1 MTAIPKAD
9 ESGRV
14 TVRATS
20 GDPNDVHRDFLA
32 RLAHELRN
40 PLAPMRLAV
49 DMLQTGTAPD
59 PHAALDLLDRQVKLL
74 TRLVDELMDV
84 AHISQHE
91 IRLTTERV
99 DLTELMREALDISLP
114 ALEAAG
120 HRLTVR
126 FPPEPVHIKADRA
139 RLTQV
144 FSHLLDNATRF
155 TNLGSVV
162 SFTAQHADGGVTIT
176 VKDAGQGISK
186 EMLPHVFD
194 LFTPIDR
201 TNVRSPGGLGV
212 ELALVKEVV
221 QLHGGS
227 VHASSPGVG
236 KGSEFVVKL
245 PSIVEHAGRSEPVPI
260 VGSERESLR
269 ILVVD
274 DLRDTADSLAMLLR
288 LRGNEVRAAYDGLEA
303 LKIADDFHP
312 EVVVLDIGL
321 PGIDGYETAR
331 RMRRQPWA
339 ESAIL
344 IAVTGWGQEQDRL
357 DAAAAGFDH
366 HFVKPVRPAEL
377 ANCWQRVQRR
387 RGLTP
392 PSMARIGPLKQRI
405 LVIDDHPDVADSIAS
420 VLRYLGADVGT
431 AYDGPTGLATIENF
445 QPSIV
450 FIDIHMPGM
459 NGYEVARALRSSAYN
474 NDLAL
479 IAVTGWDT
487 SGDMAEM
494 RAAGFNHTLMKPTD
508 LHALEELLASV
519 ERDRGRI

>member
-1 MTAIPKAD
+1 
-9 ESGRV
+9 
-14 TVRATS
+14 
-20 GDPNDVHRDFLA
+20 
-32 RLAHELRN
+32 
-40 PLAPMRLAV
+40 MRLAV
-49 DMLQTGTAPD
+49 DMLQTNTAPD
-59 PHAALDLLDRQVKLL
+59 PHAAIDLLDRQVRQM

-84 AHISQHE
+84 AHISKHDIQ
-91 IRLTTERV
+91 LSSERV
-99 DLTELMREALDISLP
+99 ELTELMRAALDISLP

-126 FPPEPVHIKADRA
+126 FPPEPVYLKADRA

-144 FSHLLDNATRF
+144 FSHLLDNATKY
-155 TNLGSVV
+155 TVLGGGV
-162 SFTAQHADGGVTIT
+162 SFIAQPGDGNVSVT
-176 VKDAGQGISK
+176 VKDAGQGIAK

-194 LFTPIDR
+194 LFSASEQTSM
-201 TNVRSPGGLGV
+201 RSPGGLGV

-227 VHASSPGVG
+227 VHAASPGVG
-236 KGSEFVVKL
+236 KGSEFIVRL
-245 PSIVEHAGRSEPVPI
+245 PTLAESSPRPDPAHVIGT
-260 VGSERESLR
+260 ERELLR

-288 LRGNEVRAAYDGLEA
+288 LRGNDVRAAYDGLEA
-303 LKIADDFHP
+303 IRIASDFKP

-331 RMRRQPWA
+331 RMRREPWA
-339 ESAIL
+339 DSAIL
-344 IAVTGWGQEQDRL
+344 IAVTGWGQEQDRI

-377 ANCWQRVQRR
+377 ANCWQRALRR

-392 PSMARIGPLKQRI
+392 PSMERIGPLKQRI
-405 LVIDDHPDVADSIAS
+405 LVIDDHADVADSIAS

-431 AYDGPTGLATIENF
+431 AYDGVTGLATADSF
-445 QPSIV
+445 MPSIV
-450 FIDIHMPGM
+450 FIDLHMPGM
-459 NGYEVARALRSSAYN
+459 DGYEVARRLRASVDGR
-474 NDLAL
+474 DLSL

-487 SGDMAEM
+487 SGNLDEM
-494 RAAGFNHTLMKPTD
+494 RAAGFNQTLMKPTD

-519 ERDRGRI
+519 ERDRRRT

>member
-1 MTAIPKAD
+1 M
-9 ESGRV
+9 
-14 TVRATS
+14 RA
-20 GDPNDVHRDFLA
+20 
-32 RLAHELRN
+32 
-40 PLAPMRLAV
+40 
-49 DMLQTGTAPD
+49 
-59 PHAALDLLDRQVKLL
+59 
-74 TRLVDELMDV
+74 
-84 AHISQHE
+84 
-91 IRLTTERV
+91 
-99 DLTELMREALDISLP
+99 ALDISLP
-114 ALEAAG
+114 AIEAAG

-126 FPPEPVHIKADRA
+126 FPSEPLHIKADRA

-144 FSHLLDNATRF
+144 FSHLLDNATKF
-155 TNLGSVV
+155 TNLGGVV
-162 SFTAQHADGGVTIT
+162 SFSAQHSEGRALIT

-201 TNVRSPGGLGV
+201 KNSRSPGGLGV
-212 ELALVKEVV
+212 ELALVREVV
-221 QLHGGS
+221 QLHGGT

-236 KGSEFVVKL
+236 MGSEFVVRL
-245 PSIVEHAGRSEPVPI
+245 PLIGESNERPQPVSP
-260 VGSERESLR
+260 VGTERELLR

-288 LRGNEVRAAYDGLEA
+288 LRGNDVRAAYDGLEA
-303 LKIADDFHP
+303 LQISSEFRP

-339 ESAIL
+339 ENAIL

-377 ANCWQRVQRR
+377 ANCWQRAKRR

-431 AYDGPTGLATIENF
+431 AYDGATALATIRDF
-445 QPSIV
+445 RPGIV
-450 FIDIHMPGM
+450 FIDLHMPGM
-459 NGYEVARALRSSAYN
+459 SGYEVARELRASPDN
-474 NDLAL
+474 KDLAL

-487 SGDMAEM
+487 SGEVDKM
-494 RAAGFNHTLMKPTD
+494 REAGFNHTLMKPTD

-519 ERDRGRI
+519 ERDRGR